1 MKKIYLTPEME
12 IIEVKA
18 QQTLLAGSVPMYG
31 TNAEG
36 EALLSLINLLRHRRT
51 LFFCVVS

>member
-1 MKKIYLTPEME
+1 ME

-31 TNAEG
+31 QDATE
-36 EALLSLINLLRHRRT
+36 EAMAPEHEWYDWE
-51 LFFCVVS
+51 F

>member
-36 EALLSLINLLRHRRT
+36 EALAPEYEWADWE
-51 LFFCVVS
+51 F

>member
-18 QQTLLAGSVPMYG
+18 QQTLLTGSVQMYG
-31 TNAEG
+31 TNATG
-36 EALLSLINLLRHRRT
+36 EAMAPEYEWADWE
-51 LFFCVVS
+51 F

>member
-18 QQTLLAGSVPMYG
+18 QQTLLTGSVPMYNQDATG
-31 TNAEG
+31 AAMAPEY
-36 EALLSLINLLRHRRT
+36 EWADWE
-51 LFFCVVS
+51 F